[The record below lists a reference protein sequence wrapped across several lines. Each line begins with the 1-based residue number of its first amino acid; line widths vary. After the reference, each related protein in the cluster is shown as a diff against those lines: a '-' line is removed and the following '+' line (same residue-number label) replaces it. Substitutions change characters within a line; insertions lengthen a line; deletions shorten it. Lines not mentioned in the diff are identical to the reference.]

1 MEACTGKEEERDLL
15 ITRLNTLVF
24 VVVVVVVVVS
34 TSDVTYHPHS
44 SCHAGEG
51 EGSGELW
58 EGAYLNKTV
67 SIFEP

>member
-1 MEACTGKEEERDLL
+1 MEACTGEEEEWALL

-24 VVVVVVVVVS
+24 VVVVVVVS

-51 EGSGELW
+51 EGGGELW

>member
-1 MEACTGKEEERDLL
+1 MEACTGEEEERALL

-24 VVVVVVVVVS
+24 VVVVVVS